1 MYWDRNSSKLYT
13 VYKKI
18 KISCAKGFK
27 LAMKNSSLI
36 EKMKLCL
43 GHYNRSI
50 NFIVVMQVGH
60 SN

>member
-13 VYKKI
+13 VYKEI

-43 GHYNRSI
+43 GHYNRFNI
-50 NFIVVMQVGH
+50 FIVVI
-60 SN
+60 